1 MDRRPTTSR
10 ETTVLICDDDSSMR
24 SLLRVVVELGP
35 GMQVA
40 GEAADGEI
48 AIREAARLQPDVIL
62 LDLAMPVLSGLD
74 ALPRLRQCAVN
85 AKIIVLAGF
94 STATVADQVHALG
107 AASYL
112 EKGTDPDAIVA
123 AIERVVAGTTASV
136 PSGRQLD

>member
-1 MDRRPTTSR
+1 MDGGPTTSR

-24 SLLRVVVELGP
+24 SLLRVVVELAP
-35 GMQVA
+35 GMRTV

-48 AIREAARLQPDVIL
+48 AIREASRLQPDVIL

-74 ALPRLRQCAVN
+74 ALPRLRECADE

-107 AASYL
+107 AATYV
-112 EKGTDPDAIVA
+112 EKGADPDTIVA
-123 AIERVVAGTTASV
+123 AIERVVAGTTASAR
-136 PSGRQLD
+136 SGQTG